1 MECIHL
7 HLGPNVLIKTRLNT
21 NTQKNESVNR
31 TLTKQTQS
39 LELGG
44 EHFLAGFTVACTCE
58 TVVFHPRYN
67 PDVKLLLLTSTAV
80 L

>member
-44 EHFLAGFTVACTCE
+44 EHFLAGFTVHA
-58 TVVFHPRYN
+58 HA
-67 PDVKLLLLTSTAV
+67 KLWCFILDTIQM
-80 L
+80 